1 MAGAAS
7 TVGSHTVVGAVI
19 VFRLFACAGLGLA
32 AVSLTTISR
41 RYGQRPAHVLALT
54 MLSPLTL
61 LHLIS
66 AGHNDAIM
74 VGLLVAGVALATSGR
89 PWVAIA
95 LCTLAATVKL
105 PAGIAILFIVWN
117 LVRDLPSVRA
127 KLATA
132 ARGGVVALGTVV
144 AVTAASGLSWGWL
157 GTLGVPGTAIPR
169 AAVVNDLAFG
179 FDRYLGLSFPTAMN
193 LWRDLG
199 MVVALA
205 AVGYLLLRYRGTRWI
220 TALGVALLVVA
231 LLGPAFYPWYLTWGL
246 MLVAA
251 TVADRWERAIVW
263 ASVVPVFLVAP
274 GGEGWLDLLAD
285 KAAHTWVARSVVGA
299 MVGVAALTAYRPGWF
314 ASLFRRAP
322 VDIGLPTTHSDDA
335 SPVQLRPAVLV
346 GAGDGTDDRELFS
359 AVSSL
364 DRPPD
369 ADESE
374 AAY

>member
-1 MAGAAS
+1 
-7 TVGSHTVVGAVI
+7 
-19 VFRLFACAGLGLA
+19 
-32 AVSLTTISR
+32 
-41 RYGQRPAHVLALT
+41 

-95 LCTLAATVKL
+95 LCTLGATVKL
-105 PAGIAILFIVWN
+105 PAAVAILFIVWN

-132 ARGGVVALGTVV
+132 ARGGVVALGTIV

-205 AVGYLLLRYRGTRWI
+205 AVGYLLLRYRGARWI

-263 ASVVPVFLVAP
+263 ASVVPVLLVAP

-285 KAAHTWVARSVVGA
+285 KVAHTWVARSIVGA
-299 MVGVAALTAYRPGWF
+299 MVALAALTAYRPGWF
-314 ASLFRRAP
+314 ANLFRRAP
-322 VDIGLPTTHSDDA
+322 PHVGSPTSRPDDA
-335 SPVQLRPAVLV
+335 SSVELRPAVLV
-346 GAGDGTDDRELFS
+346 GAGDRPGDRELFA
-359 AVSSL
+359 AVASF
-364 DRPPD
+364 DPAPD